1 LASGALFE
9 VVAIDEPNSTTEYQL
24 LDGELGEYDLS
35 TWCQLSISKA
45 EAPKDCHATYELS
58 SEDQLYS
65 DQVFVPENFS
75 GALLHIEPNSLDLGD
90 YFPIILA
97 LNPAKSYKSKP

>member
-35 TWCQLSISKA
+35 TWCQLSIIEA
-45 EAPKDCHATYELS
+45 EAPEDWRPPPLS
-58 SEDQLYS
+58 LTAKIKPTLIKCL
-65 DQVFVPENFS
+65 FRKT
-75 GALLHIEPNSLDLGD
+75 SLAIF
-90 YFPIILA
+90 YILSRIHWA
-97 LNPAKSYKSKP
+97 